1 MKKLLIELIQYFLI
15 IVFIFSIQLFFFQ
28 SFSISS
34 NSMKPSLFEGDYILV
49 QKLFYN
55 TQNLNKKIKFNSY
68 KPKRND
74 VVVFKY
80 PKNKNLKYIK
90 RIIGLPGDIV
100 FYHPFTKKI
109 YIFNKINN
117 KYSIIK
123 KKKKE
128 IKYIISNQIKN
139 NKKFYNKNIHTYRS
153 LIKESYK
160 EIFKN
165 HVHDIIVFHGIKNY
179 LYLYNIKN
187 KNQKKWT
194 WIIPKD
200 QYFVIGDNRDK
211 SSDSRFWGLVKKE
224 NILGKAKYIWFSMNY
239 KSKKWFHIIYFRRI
253 FKKIQ

>member
-1 MKKLLIELIQYFLI
+1 MKKLLIELLQYFFI
-15 IVFIFSIQLFFFQ
+15 IFFIFGIRLFFYQ
-28 SFSISS
+28 SFSIYSD
-34 NSMKPSLFEGDYILV
+34 SMKPSLLEGDYILV

-55 TQNLNKKIKFNSY
+55 INNLNKKIKFNNY

-80 PKNKNLKYIK
+80 SKNKNLKYIK

-109 YIFNKINN
+109 YIINKINN
-117 KYSIIK
+117 RYSVIFN
-123 KKKKE
+123 KKKE
-128 IKYIISNQIKN
+128 IKHIIFNQIKN
-139 NKKFYNKNIHTYRS
+139 NKNFYNKQTHTYRS
-153 LIKESYK
+153 LINEKYK

-165 HVHDIIVFHGIKNY
+165 HVHDIMISHGIKNY
-179 LYLYNIKN
+179 LYLYNKKN

-194 WIIPKD
+194 WIIPQD

-211 SSDSRFWGLVKKE
+211 SADSRLWGLVKKE
-224 NILGKAKYIWFSMNY
+224 NILGKAKYIWFSINY
-239 KSKKWFHIIYFRRI
+239 KSKKWLNIIRFERI

>member
-1 MKKLLIELIQYFLI
+1 MIF
-15 IVFIFSIQLFFFQ
+15 FIFGIRLFFYQ
-28 SFSISS
+28 SFSIYSD
-34 NSMKPSLFEGDYILV
+34 SMKPSLLEGDYILV

-55 TQNLNKKIKFNSY
+55 INNLNKKIKFNNY

-80 PKNKNLKYIK
+80 SKNKNLKYIK

-109 YIFNKINN
+109 YIINKINN
-117 KYSIIK
+117 RYSVIFN
-123 KKKKE
+123 KKKE
-128 IKYIISNQIKN
+128 IKHIIFNQIKN
-139 NKKFYNKNIHTYRS
+139 NKNFYNKQTHTYRS
-153 LIKESYK
+153 LINEKYK

-165 HVHDIIVFHGIKNY
+165 HVHDIMISHGIKNY
-179 LYLYNIKN
+179 LYLYNKKN

-194 WIIPKD
+194 WIIPQD

-211 SSDSRFWGLVKKE
+211 SADSRLWGLVKKE
-224 NILGKAKYIWFSMNY
+224 NILGKAKYIWFSINY
-239 KSKKWFHIIYFRRI
+239 KSKKWLNIIRFERI